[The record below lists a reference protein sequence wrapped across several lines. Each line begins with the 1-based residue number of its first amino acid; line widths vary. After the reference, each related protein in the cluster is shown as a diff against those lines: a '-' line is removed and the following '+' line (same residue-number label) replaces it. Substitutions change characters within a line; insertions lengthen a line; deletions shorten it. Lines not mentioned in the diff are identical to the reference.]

1 MKPEFSIILP
11 LYKQENQI
19 QKIVDDYSL
28 HLKET
33 NYSYELILVIN
44 GLFDKSFELANALIE
59 KNPNLRVFQL
69 EKTGWGLAVNFGI
82 SQAEGELICYTNSA
96 RTKIQELIM
105 ILHYAKVNTNNVVK
119 ANRIIRE
126 TFLRRFGS
134 VIYNFE
140 NRAFFRTPIW
150 DVNGTPKVFPAKHIK
165 EMNIVSNNDL
175 IDAEII
181 ARCFKK
187 NFPIIE
193 IPILSTERISGKS
206 TTNIR
211 SALKMYF
218 GLFKLRNI
226 IKHG

>member
-19 QKIVDDYSL
+19 QKIVDDYTT
-28 HLKET
+28 HLDKT
-33 NYSYELILVIN
+33 GYSYEILLVIN
-44 GLFDKSFELANALIE
+44 GLFDKSFDIASEIAKNKPAL
-59 KNPNLRVFQL
+59 KVHQL
-69 EKTGWGLAVNFGI
+69 EKTGWGLAVNYGI
-82 SQAEGELICYTNSA
+82 SQAQGELICYTNSA
-96 RTKIQELIM
+96 RTKIHELIM
-105 ILHYAKVNTNNVVK
+105 ILQYAKVNTDNIVK

-134 VIYNFE
+134 VLYNFE

-150 DVNGTPKVFPAKHIK
+150 DVNGTPKVFPAKHLK
-165 EMNIVSNNDL
+165 EMTIISNNDL

-206 TTNIR
+206 TTNIK
-211 SALKMYF
+211 SALNMYF
-218 GLFKLRNI
+218 GLFKLRNK